1 MANEIKHVNDENF
14 DSEVK
19 QGVVLV
25 DFYADWCGPCRMIA
39 PIIEKLAAKF
49 QGKASVL
56 KLDIE
61 AAQSTT
67 ARYNVTSIP
76 TLILFVNGEEKERIV
91 GVRDENTLDQLLQK
105 SL

>member
-49 QGKASVL
+49 QGKASVV

>member
-39 PIIEKLAAKF
+39 PIIEKLATKF